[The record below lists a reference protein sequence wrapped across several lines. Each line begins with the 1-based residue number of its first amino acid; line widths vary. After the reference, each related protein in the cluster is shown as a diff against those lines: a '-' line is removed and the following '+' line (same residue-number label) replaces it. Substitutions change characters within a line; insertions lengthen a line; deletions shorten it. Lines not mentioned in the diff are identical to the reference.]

1 MIVWVYPVTKS
12 NNLLSQSE
20 LTVTPPAFFRSSN
33 GRHLDVMP
41 LHAQCARK
49 EYGTREHDGGGQRPR
64 PGNKSKAED
73 ERLRGRDFQELLP
86 LHAFN
91 LNASVEGDTL

>member
-12 NNLLSQSE
+12 NNLLNQSE